1 MTCQPSQAF
10 CAPCR
15 RGGGGGGG
23 ACGVARMKR
32 PTHFVLVESS
42 LFTSVVVSWL
52 HIAVILHYYIML
64 PRDPMLLAI
73 LEKRGEVWARLPCS
87 RVQQHLLPFYQH
99 LSTHNFLMASSVK
112 QQMQG
117 TNIEFRYLIRKP
129 RHCLVQQ
136 RVAGAVEYYSRI
148 DFVNLRRPFLLH
160 NK

>member
-1 MTCQPSQAF
+1 MAHIAGYKATEKASSQMTCQPSQAF

-15 RGGGGGGG
+15 RGGGGGGTCG

-87 RVQQHLLPFYQH
+87 R
-99 LSTHNFLMASSVK
+99 
-112 QQMQG
+112 
-117 TNIEFRYLIRKP
+117 I
-129 RHCLVQQ
+129 
-136 RVAGAVEYYSRI
+136 
-148 DFVNLRRPFLLH
+148 
-160 NK
+160 

>member
-15 RGGGGGGG
+15 GGGGS

-52 HIAVILHYYIML
+52 HIAVVLHYYIIL
-64 PRDPMLLAI
+64 AARDPLLLAI

-87 RVQQHLLPFYQH
+87 RV
-99 LSTHNFLMASSVK
+99 
-112 QQMQG
+112 
-117 TNIEFRYLIRKP
+117 
-129 RHCLVQQ
+129 
-136 RVAGAVEYYSRI
+136 
-148 DFVNLRRPFLLH
+148 
-160 NK
+160 